1 MIATKKMNARLIN
14 AESDDALLRM
24 SAEEPESRIAREAI
38 CELFRRYQGRV
49 YQWCF
54 RYTKDHDRA
63 MDLSQEV
70 FLGAYQSLNLKMFGG
85 RASFSSWLFA
95 IARNR
100 CVSAMRRNSP
110 LESTAGDPDLLADH
124 EYGPDRSIEDQQ
136 EQQALLDLMRKTL
149 EPMEQDAMCLQ
160 VFERMPV
167 DSITEVLGITS
178 STGARGVLQNARRK
192 LRAALLK
199 RSDSQG
205 ESNHD

>member
-1 MIATKKMNARLIN
+1 MIATKKMSARLIT
-14 AESDDALLRM
+14 AESDEGLLRIG
-24 SAEEPESRIAREAI
+24 AEEPDGRIARKAI

-54 RYTKDHDRA
+54 RYTKNHERA

-70 FLGAYQSLNLKMFGG
+70 FLGACQSLNLKMFGG

-110 LESTAGDPDLLADH
+110 LESASGDPDLLADH
-124 EYGPDRSIEDQQ
+124 ECGPDHHIEDQQ
-136 EQQALLDLMRKTL
+136 EQEALLDLMRTTL

-167 DSITEVLGITS
+167 DSITEVLGITG

-192 LRAALLK
+192 LRTALLK